1 MPSYVA
7 VLKFNSNHDQTGR
20 FAAGK
25 SKGGTL
31 HFRKSPGK
39 AKAQGGL
46 FDLLDM
52 LRGKKTPKPKL
63 GPVVKIK

>member
-31 HFRKSPGK
+31 
-39 AKAQGGL
+39 
-46 FDLLDM
+46 
-52 LRGKKTPKPKL
+52 RGKKTPKPKL